1 MLLNERDSTC
11 ASPPLLVATHS
22 CQDVVA
28 YRDSIVSI
36 SKQKHGISV
45 RTEVYTAWNDTM
57 ALGKRRISSSGRII
71 LILISALTGHAQVSM
86 Y

>member
-36 SKQKHGISV
+36 SKQSHGISV
-45 RTEVYTAWNDTM
+45 RTEAYTSWNDTM
-57 ALGKRRISSSGRII
+57 ALGKSKGFNLSRKKGKKKRKS
-71 LILISALTGHAQVSM
+71 H
-86 Y
+86 